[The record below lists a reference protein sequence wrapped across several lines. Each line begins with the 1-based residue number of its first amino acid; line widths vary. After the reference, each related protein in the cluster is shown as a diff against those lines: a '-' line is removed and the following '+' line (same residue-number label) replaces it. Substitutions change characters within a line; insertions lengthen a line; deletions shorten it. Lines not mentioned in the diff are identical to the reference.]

1 MSASTS
7 LHSAHLAEMV
17 EISTFDYGFKVTT
30 SSTEMAEIAEIDPL
44 QLTEQGAAGD
54 AATTITIMAGA
65 VLPMQA
71 NSATRDEGPCWYD
84 VEAALERHQANAG
97 AIDVDIHQQV
107 LHEKLERERL
117 RDRCSRNAI
126 SQDPS
131 SPCGPR
137 KRKPPKR
144 FEPEP
149 ESTEGPRKRRRMH
162 NKKVQEESSCSFLFP
177 MNKECLAAL
186 RVDSKLDFPLP
197 VVIHP
202 DNLLS
207 DDDKLAAARQSARE
221 RSDEKSA
228 ATVDAGRPLLEEAPA
243 LVELQTACA
252 LRRRPAK
259 MTAKHEPAPPSVSS
273 TSTSSS
279 TVYPAKDE
287 EGRERLN
294 YNQPLPVV
302 CASDFSG
309 IGALEFGVQE
319 GFRQAGF
326 KLEVHQASEL
336 LSDPHGKHCASVL
349 RERFPGVQV
358 LDEAERTTVPLPEA
372 AKLVLVTPVCT
383 NHSKLKTDRDPASTE
398 ALLLPLFERLRAAPN
413 VIIVLFENVRLCRT
427 ETTDLNII
435 PGMQLG
441 TLMWHAHVAL
451 PGAEDGD
458 SVPEMA
464 GSRVSL
470 APKGAKPQ

>member
-349 RERFPGVQV
+349 RERFPG
-358 LDEAERTTVPLPEA
+358 
-372 AKLVLVTPVCT
+372 
-383 NHSKLKTDRDPASTE
+383 
-398 ALLLPLFERLRAAPN
+398 LLARLSAFHAP
-413 VIIVLFENVRLCRT
+413 
-427 ETTDLNII
+427 
-435 PGMQLG
+435 
-441 TLMWHAHVAL
+441 
-451 PGAEDGD
+451 
-458 SVPEMA
+458 
-464 GSRVSL
+464 
-470 APKGAKPQ
+470 

>member
-1 MSASTS
+1 
-7 LHSAHLAEMV
+7 MV

-177 MNKECLAAL
+177 MNKECLAAP

-358 LDEAERTTVPLPEA
+358 LDEAQRTTVPDCAE
-372 AKLVLVTPVCT
+372 K
-383 NHSKLKTDRDPASTE
+383 R
-398 ALLLPLFERLRAAPN
+398 
-413 VIIVLFENVRLCRT
+413 NVRT
-427 ETTDLNII
+427 EIKASPRRRWQRSRLPPFCHLPRRPTSSNIR
-435 PGMQLG
+435 P
-441 TLMWHAHVAL
+441 T
-451 PGAEDGD
+451 PRDRRR
-458 SVPEMA
+458 
-464 GSRVSL
+464 SR
-470 APKGAKPQ
+470 

>member
-1 MSASTS
+1 
-7 LHSAHLAEMV
+7 MV
-17 EISTFDYGFKVTT
+17 EISKFDYGFKVTT

-336 LSDPHGKHCASVL
+336 LSDPHGKHHHGMRPPVARQSGCRATVGSCDTRRHAVVRQPECRATVASSN
-349 RERFPGVQV
+349 
-358 LDEAERTTVPLPEA
+358 
-372 AKLVLVTPVCT
+372 TPSVVRRRVVR
-383 NHSKLKTDRDPASTE
+383 HSPA
-398 ALLLPLFERLRAAPN
+398 
-413 VIIVLFENVRLCRT
+413 VMGC
-427 ETTDLNII
+427 
-435 PGMQLG
+435 
-441 TLMWHAHVAL
+441 
-451 PGAEDGD
+451 
-458 SVPEMA
+458 
-464 GSRVSL
+464 
-470 APKGAKPQ
+470 

>member
-1 MSASTS
+1 
-7 LHSAHLAEMV
+7 MV

-221 RSDEKSA
+221 RRDEKSA
-228 ATVDAGRPLLEEAPA
+228 ATVDAGPIVGGGPCFGGASDCVRPTP
-243 LVELQTACA
+243 
-252 LRRRPAK
+252 
-259 MTAKHEPAPPSVSS
+259 PPSKNDGE
-273 TSTSSS
+273 
-279 TVYPAKDE
+279 A
-287 EGRERLN
+287 R
-294 YNQPLPVV
+294 
-302 CASDFSG
+302 ASAALG
-309 IGALEFGVQE
+309 IQHE
-319 GFRQAGF
+319 
-326 KLEVHQASEL
+326 HQ
-336 LSDPHGKHCASVL
+336 
-349 RERFPGVQV
+349 
-358 LDEAERTTVPLPEA
+358 
-372 AKLVLVTPVCT
+372 
-383 NHSKLKTDRDPASTE
+383 
-398 ALLLPLFERLRAAPN
+398 
-413 VIIVLFENVRLCRT
+413 
-427 ETTDLNII
+427 
-435 PGMQLG
+435 
-441 TLMWHAHVAL
+441 
-451 PGAEDGD
+451 
-458 SVPEMA
+458 
-464 GSRVSL
+464 
-470 APKGAKPQ
+470 